1 MRLNLSRKLWLAFF
15 CTLAL
20 CVLTLYLLLHNTL
33 KRGFL
38 DYTSQQAV
46 QRLEILQEALINV
59 HLEDG
64 SFVQLSRDPQRWLEL
79 KSIIF
84 PDQNPSN
91 QTADQ
96 KAESGGGD
104 AEKSPQHYYRE
115 FVTSIGLYDADKK
128 LLMGVPK
135 SGQTLSWVPLTT
147 DESVVGY
154 LGFVKPEIAVRESD
168 RRFMSHILR
177 VFGIISLVVLVISV
191 GVATFFAR
199 RISKPIVTLSEN
211 TQALASG
218 DYSRRVEVQSRDE
231 IGQLSRHFNQLA
243 QTLEANEQSRAH
255 WIADISHEMRTPVSV
270 LQAQIEAL
278 QDGVR
283 PLNRECLALLH
294 TKVSGLSALIDD
306 LFELTLSDIG
316 ALSYQKQDVS
326 LARLVSNCVEQYQA
340 KAQLADLTLVTKIPA
355 EDPISV
361 HGDPKRLEQ
370 LVNNLLENAIRYT
383 HAGGRVEIELL
394 EDLKSATLLV
404 RDSAPSVA
412 PQDRP
417 RIFERL
423 HRLEGSRSRNTG
435 GAGLGLAICKN
446 IVDAHQGEVS
456 AEDSPLGGLTIRVH
470 LPKHSD

>member
-20 CVLTLYLLLHNTL
+20 CVLTMYLLLHNTL

-59 HLEDG
+59 HREDG
-64 SFVQLSRDPQRWLEL
+64 SFTELTRDPQRWLEL

-84 PDQNPSN
+84 PDRSPSALTN
-91 QTADQ
+91 GHTEGA
-96 KAESGGGD
+96 GTG
-104 AEKSPQHYYRE
+104 KSPRDYYRE
-115 FVTSIGLYDADKK
+115 FVTSISLYDADKN

-135 SGQTLSWVPLTT
+135 ADQTISWVPLIQEQATI
-147 DESVVGY
+147 GY
-154 LGFVKPEIAVRESD
+154 LGFVKPGIVVREAD
-168 RRFMSHILR
+168 RRFMAHILR
-177 VFGIISLVVLVISV
+177 VFGIISVVILVISL

-199 RISKPIVTLSEN
+199 RISKPIVDLSEH

-218 DYSRRVEVQSRDE
+218 DYSRRIENQSRDE
-231 IGQLSRHFNQLA
+231 IGRLCRHFNQLA
-243 QTLEANEQSRAH
+243 QTLQANEHSRAH

-283 PLNRECLALLH
+283 PLDRECLALLH
-294 TKVSGLSALIDD
+294 RKVSGLSALVDD

-316 ALSYQKQDVS
+316 ALSYQKRELS
-326 LARLVSNCVEQYQA
+326 LTQLVSNCVEHYRD
-340 KAQLADLTLVTKIPA
+340 KASAAGLALAATPPA
-355 EDPISV
+355 GASISV
-361 HGDPKRLEQ
+361 YGDPKRLEQ
-370 LVNNLLENAIRYT
+370 LVNNLLENSVRYT
-383 HAGGRVEIELL
+383 NAGGRIEVQL
-394 EDLKSATLLV
+394 EQDANTATLRV

-412 PQDRP
+412 LQDRDK
-417 RIFERL
+417 IFERL
-423 HRLEGSRSRNTG
+423 HRLEASRNRDTG

-446 IVDAHQGEVS
+446 IVAAHQGQIR
-456 AEDSPLGGLTIRVH
+456 AEDSPLGGLTLRVQ
-470 LPKHSD
+470 LPKDGR